1 MHLDVHHGKSGYG
14 LGSDFD
20 MQEGPV
26 TLLNPTQFGAGDTFK
41 LIYAI
46 GEIIPGTILNI
57 GNPNARVRIAHPL
70 HEFIDAWCRQAFV
83 LVGSWN
89 RQAHCWAV
97 PVSPRVQSQTVFHES
112 RVIAK
117 RVEPNEGFMKYSM
130 PILAPGCIQH
140 PNSTWAQGSFHY
152 LPSPAEGCRAELP
165 RP

>member
-14 LGSDFD
+14 LGIDFD

-70 HEFIDAWCRQAFV
+70 HEFIDAWCQQAPSHHIALETLAEAMRFPIV
-83 LVGSWN
+83 
-89 RQAHCWAV
+89 
-97 PVSPRVQSQTVFHES
+97 RV
-112 RVIAK
+112 
-117 RVEPNEGFMKYSM
+117 
-130 PILAPGCIQH
+130 
-140 PNSTWAQGSFHY
+140 
-152 LPSPAEGCRAELP
+152 
-165 RP
+165 